1 MPDMKHKQPKSQESP
16 LPQLDMPDLPGLPR
30 NWDILLEVLR
40 QRRYTS
46 GDVHTCIGVSR
57 KLLQDWDLLGILAK
71 LYHGLG
77 AGRGDERFGKWRL
90 YSIFDIWTLAFYK
103 RLRDEGIDSERLLGM
118 KQPAESSHEFEGEA
132 VQWWFYQALPSWVHR
147 HPFWVHSDMH
157 GTLAHTPIE
166 RKNQAIYFI
175 RIAQIESES
184 SDLFL
189 TLNLIP
195 LMDKVFAL
203 KGPLDMSPENAHGV
217 VVRVDGVELRL
228 EPLPKPHKD

>member
-1 MPDMKHKQPKSQESP
+1 MPMWKRKKPSTQPS
-16 LPQLDMPDLPGLPR
+16 LPQLEMPDLPGLPR

-57 KLLQDWDLLGILAK
+57 KVLKDWDRAGILAK
-71 LYHGLG
+71 LYQGLG
-77 AGRGDERFGKWRL
+77 SGRGNERFGKWRL

-103 RLRDEGIDSERLLGM
+103 RLRDEGIYIERLRGL
-118 KQPAESSHEFEGEA
+118 KRKAESSPAFEGEA
-132 VQWWFYQALPSWVHR
+132 IEWWFYQALPSWVHR
-147 HPFWVHSDMH
+147 HPFWVHSDMQ

-166 RKNQAIYFI
+166 RKNLAIYFI
-175 RIAQIESES
+175 RIAHIEPETT
-184 SDLFL
+184 DLFL

-203 KGPLDMSPENAHGV
+203 KGPLELSLEKAKGV
-217 VVRVDGVELRL
+217 VVRIEGEELRL
-228 EPLPKPHKD
+228 EPLPKPD